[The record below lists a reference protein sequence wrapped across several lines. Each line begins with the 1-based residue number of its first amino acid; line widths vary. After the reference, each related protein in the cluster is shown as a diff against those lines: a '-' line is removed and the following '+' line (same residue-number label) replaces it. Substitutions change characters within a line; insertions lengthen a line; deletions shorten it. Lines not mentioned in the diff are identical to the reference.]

1 MKLSNKVVQFGTGF
15 LPIIFLWYLGA
26 KFANSYFMK
35 SIELTNRGLENDFVS
50 VLVVCIIPVLLLI
63 SAIIS
68 KRYNLNVMYYSSVAA
83 VVLPLIGFLCS
94 TVISDDGHIVS
105 FLLVVT
111 LAIIPMSLFIALGA
125 GTFDGVNDYIFVT
138 QHKCMD
144 YELMYLCFWLV
155 FLISIL
161 IFTFVKQKQQ
171 MIKGDFSKNFIDITN
186 QQNQSDQ

>member
-1 MKLSNKVVQFGTGF
+1 MKLSNKVVQFGIGF

-35 SIELTNRGLENDFVS
+35 SIELTNWGLENDFVS
-50 VLVVCIIPVLLLI
+50 VLVVCIIPLLLLI

-111 LAIIPMSLFIALGA
+111 LAIIPMSLFIGLGA
-125 GTFDGVNDYIFVT
+125 GTFDGVNDYIFAT
-138 QHKCMD
+138 QHKYMD
-144 YELMYLCFWLV
+144 CELMYLCFWLV

-161 IFTFVKQKQQ
+161 IFTLVKPREGK
-171 MIKGDFSKNFIDITN
+171 IKGSIAENYVDTTN
-186 QQNQSDQ
+186 QQNFMN